1 MVESN
6 IVIEQGNA
14 AKNLPVVQVVQDA
27 YLADYKS
34 KPKRAKWA
42 MVWCFLAA
50 SITYSIL
57 ILFGML
63 NNEIPCEEKL
73 KDNLKKIL
81 RTLFKR

>member
-34 KPKRAKWA
+34 KPKRAIWA
-42 MVWCFLAA
+42 VVWCLLAA
-50 SITYSIL
+50 GITCSIMIF
-57 ILFGML
+57 FGIL
-63 NNEIPCEEKL
+63 NNEIPCEERIR
-73 KDNLKKIL
+73 DNLKKLIKYS
-81 RTLFKR
+81 FSK